1 MSDSDYAFSDTQIN
15 ASIKSQVESVTLIS
29 QRRGQFVK
37 TAIKLFR
44 HNGYHS
50 TTIKQIAKA
59 AGVSPGLIY
68 QYVTDKEDI
77 LFLALQYIVHAYK
90 TVLPEAIGRVEDPL
104 HKFMTAFEE
113 YCRVLDKNRD
123 ASVLTYIETR
133 TLSPERREALKQM
146 ELEVNDLMA
155 QPLRDSINAGLL
167 EQINVDLVVTSAAV
181 IVHSWALKHW
191 HLKEVVNLEEFIRF
205 YHTSLLSGLW
215 RKSKL
220 NHSGSAVGQLLIRSR
235 ILI

>member
-1 MSDSDYAFSDTQIN
+1 MDESDYAFSDTLIN
-15 ASIKSQVESVTLIS
+15 ASIKSQVESVKLIS
-29 QRRGQFVK
+29 QRRAQFVK

-44 HNGYHS
+44 HNGYHN

-77 LFLALQYIVHAYK
+77 LFLTLQYIVHAYK
-90 TVLPEAIGRVEDPL
+90 RVIPEAIGRVEDPL

-113 YCRVLDKNRD
+113 YCRVLDSNRD

-146 ELEVNDLMA
+146 ELDVNGLMA
-155 QPLRDSINAGLL
+155 QPLKESISAGLL
-167 EQINVDLVVTSAAV
+167 KEINNIDLVVTSAAV
-181 IVHSWALKHW
+181 IVHSWALKQW
-191 HLKEVVNLEEFIRF
+191 HLKDVTELEEFIKF
-205 YHTSLLSGLW
+205 HLELFLGSWLTEAGW
-215 RKSKL
+215 RSYERYFQIQAKQKE
-220 NHSGSAVGQLLIRSR
+220 
-235 ILI
+235 